1 MRIRVAKFLLLLFLV
16 QSTQFGEVLK
26 TPLLITHFIQHKNLY
41 PETTV
46 LGFLKMH
53 YFDKTV
59 IDADYAQDMQLPFKT
74 VDTHFLLLQLSL
86 PPLTVQ
92 LVTVFCYVSA
102 NKLSNKSLAKPSSFQ
117 VEIFQPPK
125 SVA

>member
-1 MRIRVAKFLLLLFLV
+1 MKIRVAKFLLFIFLA

-26 TPLLITHFIQHKNLY
+26 APLLVAHFIQHKHLY

-46 LGFLKMH
+46 YGFIKMH

-74 VDTHFLLLQLSL
+74 INAHFFSMQLSL
-86 PPLTVQ
+86 PPLLIQ
-92 LVTVFCYVSA
+92 LERSPDYIIQDKLPVPVLGAPSA
-102 NKLSNKSLAKPSSFQ
+102 FSTD
-117 VEIFQPPK
+117 VFQPPK
-125 SVA
+125 PA